1 MAQATVFTNNKNQ
14 AVRIP
19 KAMEFPDGV
28 KKVNIIAVGNARLIA
43 PTENAW
49 DTWFEGEGVSADFM
63 SARDQPEEQER
74 EAF

>member
-28 KKVNIIAVGNARLIA
+28 KKVNIIAVGSARLITPA
-43 PTENAW
+43 EITW

-63 SARDQPEEQER
+63 SVRDQPEEQER